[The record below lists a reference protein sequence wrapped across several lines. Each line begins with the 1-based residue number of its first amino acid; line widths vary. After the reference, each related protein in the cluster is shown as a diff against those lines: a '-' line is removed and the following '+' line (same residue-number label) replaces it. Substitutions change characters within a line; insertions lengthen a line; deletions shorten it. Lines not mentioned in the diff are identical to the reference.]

1 MAQKILCPTR
11 GGQASYPNQDKA
23 ISIAKERQAEL
34 IFLYVSSI
42 QFLDHLASPKVFDI
56 ETELD
61 EMGEFLL
68 TMATERAKQA
78 GISATGIVER
88 GSFRQVL
95 LKVIEK
101 YQIDTVVLG
110 KSRLET
116 SVLPPEFIGDLAKD
130 LGTHTGIEFI
140 LVDEGEV
147 ILSIND

>member
-1 MAQKILCPTR
+1 
-11 GGQASYPNQDKA
+11 
-23 ISIAKERQAEL
+23 
-34 IFLYVSSI
+34 
-42 QFLDHLASPKVFDI
+42 
-56 ETELD
+56 
-61 EMGEFLL
+61 
-68 TMATERAKQA
+68 
-78 GISATGIVER
+78 
-88 GSFRQVL
+88 L

-110 KSRLET
+110 KSRFET